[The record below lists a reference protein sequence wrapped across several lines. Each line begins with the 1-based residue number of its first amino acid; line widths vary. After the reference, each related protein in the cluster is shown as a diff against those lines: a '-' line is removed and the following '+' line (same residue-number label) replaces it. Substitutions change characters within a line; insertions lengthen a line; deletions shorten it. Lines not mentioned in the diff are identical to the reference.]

1 MKAREGPQ
9 LSESLAL
16 QIRITSSFIAKVAV
30 AAVLVGV
37 GDWLF

>member
-16 QIRITSSFIAKVAV
+16 QIRITSSFIAKVA